1 MRCPVQNE
9 NADLLLGF
17 CARGLSPELTAIV
30 EQHIL
35 VCEECRSFA
44 DGQRQLWD
52 ALDAWQP
59 ERVSADFEDRLYF
72 RIEQNR
78 SRGFWSRLLGETFS
92 WKPALPLAAAFA
104 TVVISVMLVT
114 PASSPDPGSLQQSG
128 RIESLEPEQVER
140 TLEDIE
146 MLKQLT
152 PPQNSGPARAL

>member
-52 ALDAWQP
+52 ALDTWQP
-59 ERVSADFEDRLYF
+59 ERVSADFDDRLYA
-72 RIEQNR
+72 RIEQNKFH
-78 SRGFWSRLLGETFS
+78 GFWSRVAGDRFS
-92 WKPALPLAAAFA
+92 WKPALPVAAAVA
-104 TVVISVMLVT
+104 MAMVAVMLVV
-114 PASSPDPGSLQQSG
+114 PGSSPDL
-128 RIESLEPEQVER
+128 
-140 TLEDIE
+140 
-146 MLKQLT
+146 
-152 PPQNSGPARAL
+152 GPV